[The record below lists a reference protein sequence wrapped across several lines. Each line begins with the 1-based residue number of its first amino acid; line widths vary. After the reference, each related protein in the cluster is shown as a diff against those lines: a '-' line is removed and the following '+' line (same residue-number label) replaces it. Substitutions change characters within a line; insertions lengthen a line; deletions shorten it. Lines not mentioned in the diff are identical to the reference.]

1 MSRRGGRRREA
12 EEKTRARVKLTI
24 HIIQLP
30 SAGVPGGSMVKNTPA
45 KQETWIQS
53 LIQEY
58 PLEKEMAAHCSILA
72 WEIPWIEEP
81 GRLYIPWGCKE
92 SDMTEHAHK
101 HTHTVS
107 LGHQPGSKPVIRMR
121 FKPSH
126 LQQQGPALTCCHF
139 HP

>member
-92 SDMTEHAHK
+92 SDTTE
-101 HTHTVS
+101 
-107 LGHQPGSKPVIRMR
+107 
-121 FKPSH
+121 
-126 LQQQGPALTCCHF
+126 
-139 HP
+139 